1 MVGIEAILLLY
12 FLAIL
17 EGMETFIYIQTEIL
31 TTQSGRVEIFSMKM
45 VSHIYYIFLSRLE
58 YAPFYE

>member
-31 TTQSGRVEIFSMKM
+31 TTQSKGVEILD
-45 VSHIYYIFLSRLE
+45 FLSNGESHL
-58 YAPFYE
+58 YFFV